1 MPEAA
6 IRPLALGVP
15 TRGEEALLAEHE
27 DPATGERYYRP
38 VGGGI
43 EFGEHSREA
52 VRREFAEEL
61 EVTVTESALLET
73 FERVFTFGGE
83 TAHEIWRCYHVEIE
97 EDWPYGRDAFTAY
110 EPELDEEFPV
120 RWLGTDEI
128 AEHTV
133 YPESLPEL
141 L

>member
-1 MPEAA
+1 MPEET

-15 TRGEEALLAEHE
+15 TRGDEVLLAEHE
-27 DPATGERYYRP
+27 DPATDERFYRP

-61 EVTVTESALLET
+61 EVTVTEATRLGT
-73 FERVFTFGGE
+73 FERVFTFDGE
-83 TAHEIWRCYHVEIE
+83 PGHEIWRCYRVEIA
-97 EDWPYGRDAFTAY
+97 EDWPYETDSFVAY
-110 EPELDEEFPV
+110 EPELDFEFPV
-120 RWLGTDEI
+120 RWLGPDDV
-128 AEHTV
+128 ADRTV

-141 L
+141 V